1 MSSSSDEILNY
12 LITTQSNTGQESSFL
27 FYFKLFSFL
36 VIFIITFSFGLLPI
50 FFANFRQGLVILHY
64 ANPFSGGIFIG
75 IGLFHLLPDASYNF
89 EQYYRTP
96 EGKKCFFYGFPM
108 SYFIVFLSYSFIL
121 YLEKVAFSSE
131 EKDLNSDLMIDK
143 GIMEPLIKKQNEN
156 NKKEDEK
163 IDGNENEVYDD
174 KLIPSIMHKR
184 KNNYNNTINKKEK
197 VQEIAKKMSDA
208 SEHEYDDEYA
218 NLIHVKNNNE
228 NNKDT
233 DNINEINQM
242 NEEEKKD
249 KEKNTLT
256 PYILLMALSLHG
268 IFEGIA
274 LGVLNNN
281 SEVIILF
288 IAIIAHKWAESFALG
303 ISFYNA
309 GIQNKIFIKMLTI
322 FTFFTPVGILIGMYF
337 SKSGLLVEGIM
348 LSISSGTFIYVST
361 SEVIVEEFSSKGSKY
376 LKFLFYLM
384 GGLLTVLL
392 NILEPA
398 PMVT

>member
-1 MSSSSDEILNY
+1 MSSNSSEILNY
-12 LITTQSNTGQESSFL
+12 LITKLPNTGQESSFL

-36 VIFIITFSFGLLPI
+36 IIIIITFSFGLLPL
-50 FFANFRQGLVILHY
+50 FFANYRQGLIVLNY

-89 EQYYRTP
+89 EQYYKTP

-131 EKDLNSDLMIDK
+131 ERDLNSDLLTNKEI
-143 GIMEPLIKKQNEN
+143 IEPFIKKQKEKNE
-156 NKKEDEK
+156 KEIEK
-163 IDGNENEVYDD
+163 IHDD
-174 KLIPSIMHKR
+174 EINDEKLIPPIMYKR
-184 KNNYNNTINKKEK
+184 KNSYTETINKKDK
-197 VQEIAKKMSDA
+197 VKEIANIISNQKEKIF
-208 SEHEYDDEYA
+208 ELDDEYA
-218 NLIHVKNNNE
+218 SLIQVKNDKE
-228 NNKDT
+228 NNNNDK
-233 DNINEINQM
+233 I
-242 NEEEKKD
+242 NEEEKNDKEKEKE

-256 PYILLMALSLHG
+256 PYVLLMALSLHG

-274 LGVLNNN
+274 LGVLNSN
-281 SEVIILF
+281 SECIVLF

-309 GIQNKIFIKMLTI
+309 GIQNKIFIEMLTI

-337 SKSGLLVEGIM
+337 SKSGLLIEGIM

-376 LKFLFYLM
+376 LKFLFYIM

-392 NILEPA
+392 NILEPT
-398 PMVT
+398 PISY